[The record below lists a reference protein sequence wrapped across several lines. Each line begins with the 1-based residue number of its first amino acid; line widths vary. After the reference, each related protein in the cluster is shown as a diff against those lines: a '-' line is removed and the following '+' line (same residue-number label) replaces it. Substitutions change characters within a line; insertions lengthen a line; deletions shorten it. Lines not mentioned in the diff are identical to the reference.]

1 MLWRILDWSHGVL
14 LLLLLLLLL
23 IVVLFRF
30 LFLDGG
36 LLVAVIVSFL
46 VFFFS
51 WWRFSRGSIAGVA
64 DRSWIT
70 TWRIGDSA
78 KCFGE
83 EKAAASVC
91 RQHRRRCL
99 VKLWRREQR
108 KKELLRWGTAAEKMS
123 LTTGTSA
130 PTPHFNE
137 TPMVSSAL
145 LGIVNRPWR
154 SGRRRPPAAACFGT
168 RRSHS
173 PLQRL
178 VLWNLNLRPRLP
190 PSHPNHVRS
199 RFRSLQDMFVTL
211 LQAGFLFL

>member
-1 MLWRILDWSHGVL
+1 M
-14 LLLLLLLLL
+14 
-23 IVVLFRF
+23 
-30 LFLDGG
+30 GG
-36 LLVAVIVSFL
+36 
-46 VFFFS
+46 FFFP
-51 WWRFSRGSIAGVA
+51 WWRFSRGT
-64 DRSWIT
+64 WIT

-83 EKAAASVC
+83 EKAAASVSS
-91 RQHRRRCL
+91 QHRRRCL

-108 KKELLRWGTAAEKMS
+108 KKELLRRGTAAENMS

-137 TPMVSSAL
+137 TPLVSSAL

-199 RFRSLQDMFVTL
+199 RFSSLEDMFVTL

>member
-1 MLWRILDWSHGVL
+1 MAFFFFFFF
-14 LLLLLLLLL
+14 
-23 IVVLFRF
+23 FRLYWF
-30 LFLDGG
+30 FFG
-36 LLVAVIVSFL
+36 
-46 VFFFS
+46 FFFS

-64 DRSWIT
+64 DRSWIK

-91 RQHRRRCL
+91 SQHRRRCL
-99 VKLWRREQR
+99 VKLWHREQR

-130 PTPHFNE
+130 PTSHFNE

-154 SGRRRPPAAACFGT
+154 SGRRRPRAAACFGT

-178 VLWNLNLRPRLP
+178 VLRNLNLRPRLP
-190 PSHPNHVRS
+190 PSHPNHVRRRLS
-199 RFRSLQDMFVTL
+199 SLQDMFVTL